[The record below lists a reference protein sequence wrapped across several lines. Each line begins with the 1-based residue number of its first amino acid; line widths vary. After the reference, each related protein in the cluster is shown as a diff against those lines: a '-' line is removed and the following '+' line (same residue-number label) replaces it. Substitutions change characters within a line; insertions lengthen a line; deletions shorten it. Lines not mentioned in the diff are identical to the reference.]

1 MAVAINITPCP
12 LMTPSVA
19 PARCEHAQSMAND
32 TELKPYISPWL
43 SAIVYRF
50 GKSIFLPYYFK
61 SVTVQGQENMP
72 TEGAVILAPMH
83 RSRWDAFMVP
93 NVGGRFAIGREVN
106 FMVTTDEM
114 KGIQG
119 WVIRR
124 MGGFPVNTKKPSR
137 NSLRCAVNLL
147 KSGNVMAV
155 FPEGNIFKDGTVH
168 RLKAGLSRMAMQA
181 AGNDLNIKV
190 VPIGLYYDQ
199 PDVPL
204 GTNAI
209 IRVGKP
215 LDTDSYKDLPGR
227 EGAKALNKDLT
238 AVLEQFQTDF
248 NAAAGVEAAGE
259 SA

>member
-1 MAVAINITPCP
+1 
-12 LMTPSVA
+12 
-19 PARCEHAQSMAND
+19 MAND
-32 TELKPYISPWL
+32 QEFKPHISPWL

-50 GKSIFLPYYFK
+50 GKSLFLPYYFK

-72 TEGAVILAPMH
+72 REGSVILAPMH

-93 NVGGRFAIGREVN
+93 NVGGRLAIGREVH

-124 MGGFPVNTKKPSR
+124 MGGFPVNTRKPSR

-147 KSGNVMAV
+147 KEGKVMAI

-168 RLKAGLSRMAMQA
+168 RLKEGLSRMAIQA
-181 AGNDLNIKV
+181 ASDELNVKI

-199 PDVPL
+199 PDVPW
-204 GTNAI
+204 GTNAT

-215 LDTDSYKDLPGR
+215 LETDRYKALSGR
-227 EGAKALNKDLT
+227 EAAKKLNQDLT
-238 AVLEQFQTDF
+238 EALEAFQADF
-248 NAAAGVEAAGE
+248 NAAAGLDPTGEAA
-259 SA
+259 

>member
-1 MAVAINITPCP
+1 
-12 LMTPSVA
+12 MTPSAALVRG
-19 PARCEHAQSMAND
+19 ARAQSMAND
-32 TELKPYISPWL
+32 NEFKPYISPWL

-50 GKSIFLPYYFK
+50 GKSVFLPYYFN
-61 SVTVQGQENMP
+61 SVTVEGQENMP
-72 TEGAVILAPMH
+72 TEGAVVLAPMH

-93 NVGGRFAIGREVN
+93 NVGGRFAIGREVH

-137 NSLRCAVNLL
+137 DSLRNAINLL
-147 KSGNVMAV
+147 KAEKSMAI

-181 AGNDLNIKV
+181 ASDDLNVKI

-215 LDTDSYKDLPGR
+215 LETDSYKELSGR
-227 EGAKALNKDLT
+227 EAAKQLNNDLT
-238 AVLEQFQTDF
+238 VALEAFQADF
-248 NAAAGVEAAGE
+248 NAAAGVEPTGE